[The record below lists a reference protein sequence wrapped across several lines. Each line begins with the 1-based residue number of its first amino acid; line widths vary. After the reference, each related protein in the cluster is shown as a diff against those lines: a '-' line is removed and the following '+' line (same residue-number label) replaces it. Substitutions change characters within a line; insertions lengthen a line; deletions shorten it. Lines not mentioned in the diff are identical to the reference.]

1 MYLGGYIRRCLKQ
14 RVKKSNK
21 GEFVMKVKTKNE
33 ISASIKPITTA
44 IDQLGQ
50 ALLPVL
56 WGFKDI
62 FGSLYSSQKQIA
74 FQDFVEGIAYHFEN
88 QSLDEASI
96 KALTQKISDSQNYET
111 MTIILDSV
119 FFSHCK
125 LSRTILGIITGKY
138 MLNNAIDYENM
149 VLVNALKDVFDDD
162 LNEFWRYSQ
171 YSPHSAQDR
180 TSFMEHYSEKD
191 RLIVEK
197 LQNTGIL
204 GRDLA
209 GNRLSGSEYLRFE
222 LTNVSKRLKNYL
234 QVIRPDI
241 IQ

>member
-1 MYLGGYIRRCLKQ
+1 
-14 RVKKSNK
+14 
-21 GEFVMKVKTKNE
+21 MKVKTQNE

-56 WGFKDI
+56 WGVKDV

-74 FQDFVEGIAYHFEN
+74 FQDFIEGIAYHFED
-88 QSLDEASI
+88 QSLDEASVEM
-96 KALTQKISDSQNYET
+96 LTQKVSNSKNQET
-111 MTIILDSV
+111 MTNILDSV

-138 MLNNAIDYENM
+138 MLNNTIDYEDM
-149 VLVNALKDVFDDD
+149 VLINALKDVFDDD

-171 YSPHSAQDR
+171 YSPHSSQDR
-180 TSFMEHYSEKD
+180 TSFMGHYSEKD

-209 GNRLSGSEYLRFE
+209 GNRLGGSESLRFE
-222 LTNVSKRLKNYL
+222 LTSVSKRLINYM
-234 QVIRPDI
+234 QAIRTNT
-241 IQ
+241 IQR

>member
-1 MYLGGYIRRCLKQ
+1 
-14 RVKKSNK
+14 
-21 GEFVMKVKTKNE
+21 MKVKTKNE
-33 ISASIKPITTA
+33 ISASLKPITTA

-50 ALLPVL
+50 SLLPVL
-56 WGFKDI
+56 WGFKDV

-74 FQDFVEGIAYHFEN
+74 FQDFIEGIAFHFEN

-96 KALTQKISDSQNYET
+96 KMLTQKVSNSKNHEI
-111 MTIILDSV
+111 MTNILDSV

-138 MLNNAIDYENM
+138 MLNNTIDYEDM

-171 YSPHSAQDR
+171 YSPHSIEDR
-180 TSFMEHYSEKD
+180 TSFMAHYSEKD
-191 RLIVEK
+191 RLIVDK
-197 LQNTGIL
+197 LQNSGIL

-209 GNRLSGSEYLRFE
+209 GNRLGGSESLRFE
-222 LTNVSKRLKNYL
+222 LTSVSKRLKNYL
-234 QVIRPDI
+234 QA
-241 IQ
+241 IQSNSIHK